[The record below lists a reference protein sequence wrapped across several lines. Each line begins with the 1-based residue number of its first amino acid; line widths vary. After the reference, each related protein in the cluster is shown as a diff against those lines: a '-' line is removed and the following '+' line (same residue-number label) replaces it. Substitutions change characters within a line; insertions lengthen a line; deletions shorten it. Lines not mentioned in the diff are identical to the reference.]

1 MQSTHHRAHREFYA
15 LLLYLGVIFSGLCKL
30 FQFILEDF
38 SSMGIVIRL
47 FLLFTTNHKYQKPP
61 LGHVN
66 KLTVLYCSVL
76 NGMFT
81 LLLLTLYIIEGGTNL
96 ESTDYITSN
105 TLTVGLL
112 PLALFFLLC
121 TSQWKAP
128 HPHTPGMRETSRDFN
143 SFRLSLLP
151 QCPGFLKVL
160 DTSISA

>member
-1 MQSTHHRAHREFYA
+1 
-15 LLLYLGVIFSGLCKL
+15 
-30 FQFILEDF
+30 
-38 SSMGIVIRL
+38 MGIVIRL

-105 TLTVGLL
+105 NTLLL
-112 PLALFFLLC
+112 LFVCYHLHFLSYYALV
-121 TSQWKAP
+121 SGK
-128 HPHTPGMRETSRDFN
+128 PHTPGMRETSRDFN